1 MSDGETYE
9 HVYTGPSLEKVFAMA
24 AAAKAGVYNR
34 LIYDDEAAAVP
45 EENPAGYD
53 LDTCSQK
60 HSRMAAHQAQR
71 IDRLAANVGALA
83 DAATELTQTTAILID
98 NIHARLERIERTL
111 EERSAGR

>member
-1 MSDGETYE
+1 MSDRATIYGT
-9 HVYTGPSLEKVFAMA
+9 MA
-24 AAAKAGVYNR
+24 GGTISGV
-34 LIYDDEAAAVP
+34 IYDDEAAAVP

-60 HSRMAAHQAQR
+60 YSRMAAHQAQR

-98 NIHARLERIERTL
+98 NIHARLDAIERTL
-111 EERSAGR
+111 EDWSAGR

>member
-1 MSDGETYE
+1 MSDAGQYD
-9 HVYTGPSLEKVFAMA
+9 HVYAGPDLEQVFAMA

-34 LIYDDEAAAVP
+34 LILDDTAAAVP

-98 NIHARLERIERTL
+98 NIHARLDAIERTL
-111 EERSAGR
+111 EEWSAGR

>member
-34 LIYDDEAAAVP
+34 LIYDDEASAVP

-71 IDRLAANVGALA
+71 IDRLAAEYE
-83 DAATELTQTTAILID
+83 AAKKRVA
-98 NIHARLERIERTL
+98 A
-111 EERSAGR
+111 

>member
-71 IDRLAANVGALA
+71 IDELWVALTDARLRIAN
-83 DAATELTQTTAILID
+83 
-98 NIHARLERIERTL
+98 LERIIQDW
-111 EERSAGR
+111 SADQ